1 MSLLGSRALF
11 IGLSLC
17 PGFILS
23 QNENP
28 VTPSLSRDVVNT
40 CIYTVVDGDS
50 LALDLRIPNRGV
62 SAQIGVVFLHGGG
75 FSSGQRNSGPHV
87 RLLQTLAE
95 AGIASASITYRLT
108 MKGRNFG
115 CNIPAEEKQLAVQH
129 ASDDAHRAFRWLK
142 QSPLPLPEHWVI
154 MGSSAGAEAAMWA
167 GYGQEDPYFLAVVSF
182 SGAISASHP
191 VPESAIPFFGV
202 HGICDDVVPAGLGL
216 HRDCPPDEVGSWML
230 CGGECWSTK
239 LAASG
244 SPFRFRGIC
253 DGTHSVCNTG
263 MTDPEIQ
270 KELIAWLKSGFQ
282 LESTRQF
289 RPETS
294 SRFQEME
301 SCPSPC
307 H

>member
-1 MSLLGSRALF
+1 M
-11 IGLSLC
+11 
-17 PGFILS
+17 
-23 QNENP
+23 
-28 VTPSLSRDVVNT
+28 
-40 CIYTVVDGDS
+40 
-50 LALDLRIPNRGV
+50 PNREI
-62 SAQIGVVFLHGGG
+62 SARIGVVFLHGGG

-95 AGIASASITYRLT
+95 EGIASASITYRLT

-115 CNIPAEEKQLAVQH
+115 CNIPREEKQRAVQN
-129 ASDDAHRAFRWLK
+129 ASEDAYRALRWLK
-142 QSPLPLPEHWVI
+142 QSSLPLPEHWVI

-167 GYGQEDPYFLAVVSF
+167 GYGQEDPHFSAVVSF
-182 SGAISASHP
+182 SGALSANLP

-202 HGICDDVVPAGLGL
+202 HGVCDDVVPAGLGL
-216 HRDCPPDEVGSWML
+216 HRGCAPNEVGSWML

-244 SPFRFRGIC
+244 VPFQFRGIC
-253 DGTHSVCNTG
+253 DGTHSVCNAG

-270 KELIAWLKSGFQ
+270 KDLIAWLKSGFQ

-289 RPETS
+289 RPES
-294 SRFQEME
+294 SSLFQEME